1 MKLSTK
7 KICFIHNFIFI
18 LDDMAELEKNV
29 LLFCTIV
36 LMEFERNVRKGL
48 ISPVQ

>member
-18 LDDMAELEKNV
+18 LDDMTELKKNV